1 MLKNIYGLD
10 LGTCNIK
17 VYDQKQDKIWKEKN
31 VVAIQNEKTI
41 FSIGNEAYEMFEKAP
56 ENIDVVFPMEGGE
69 ISRFSDLQFLLQ
81 NLLKKEKKYSKNAN
95 FLLVVPT
102 DVTEVQKRAFFNLVL
117 SSKAKAKEVNAV
129 ERGIA
134 DAVGMG
140 LDVKNE
146 RGIFVV
152 NLGGGSTE
160 LSVLSYGGLVVSKM
174 IKIGGNTLDQAIMD
188 QVKRDQEFLIGKQTA
203 EMLRNTFDIFNGLD
217 DAVIKVA
224 GRNLIT
230 GIPQQKEVSI
240 ESVRKAIRGLIKEI
254 AKSIRN
260 LIERTP
266 PDVFRS
272 IKQDGIYITG
282 GLANLKGLPEHI
294 GEILGTSITVAQEPE
309 FSSVRGLK
317 EIILSEDLRKL
328 AYSML
333 DENFRWMR

>member
-10 LGTCNIK
+10 LGTYDIK

-41 FSIGNEAYEMFEKAP
+41 FSIGDEAYEMFEKAP
-56 ENIDVVFPMEGGE
+56 ENIEVVFPMEGGE
-69 ISRFSDLQFLLQ
+69 ISRFSNLQFLLQ

-95 FLLVVPT
+95 FMLVVPT
-102 DVTEVQKRAFFNLVL
+102 DVTEVQKRAFFNLVI

-134 DAVGMG
+134 DAIGMG
-140 LDVKNE
+140 LDVRNE

-188 QVKRDQEFLIGKQTA
+188 QVKKDQEFLIGKQTA
-203 EMLRNTFDIFNGLD
+203 EMLRRTFDIFHGPD

-230 GIPQQKEVSI
+230 GIPQQKDVSV
-240 ESVRKAIRGLIKEI
+240 EAVRTAINKLIKEI
-254 AKSIRN
+254 AKAIQN

-294 GEILGTSITVAQEPE
+294 GEMLGIGVTVSQEPE

-317 EIILSEDLRKL
+317 EIILSDDLQKL